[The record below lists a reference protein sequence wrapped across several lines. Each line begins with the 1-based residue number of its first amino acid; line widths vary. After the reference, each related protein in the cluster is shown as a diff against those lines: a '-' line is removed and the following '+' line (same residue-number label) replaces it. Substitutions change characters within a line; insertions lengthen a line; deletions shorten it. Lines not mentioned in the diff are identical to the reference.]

1 MMVSLHLALRQPGSK
16 TCFLFSLMLDF
27 LKHPKA
33 FCMHLECRFNVE
45 IATEREQ
52 IILRD
57 MSNNCKFVR
66 HKDKK
71 EDAD

>member
-1 MMVSLHLALRQPGSK
+1 
-16 TCFLFSLMLDF
+16 MLDF